1 MNVVDPKAIARHVER
16 NPLAAALVLS
26 LLIHVGVYGG
36 WKVGKKFG
44 WWEHQPTWLVALT
57 KKLAKAPEQ
66 KSAQDQAKLDPTIPM
81 TFVEIDPDTAVTEE
95 PKDAKF
101 YSTKNTKASNPD
113 PKEQEKVKVG
123 GKQEQVV
130 RVMENEK
137 PKPFP
142 LQPTP
147 QKPSEEDP
155 APEPKPKTDAPGDL
169 ALLKPKPPTDGQIDA
184 TTGNSD
190 KKAQSRPRTL
200 TEARQ
205 RKGMLTGEK
214 LRQDGGVSNKGTV
227 SFDVKASPFGDYD
240 AAFISAVERC
250 WHLLLDDHQG
260 TRRPGKVVV
269 DFVLNSDG
277 RITNLKIASTEV
289 GEIQSM
295 LCQSAILNPAPYPRW
310 PTQMR
315 QTIAGTTREIRFTFY
330 YN

>member
-1 MNVVDPKAIARHVER
+1 MNVADFKAVARHVER

-26 LLIHVGVYGG
+26 LLIHVGAYGG
-36 WKVGKKFG
+36 WTIGKKFG
-44 WWEHQPTWLVALT
+44 WWQLQPTWLVALT
-57 KKLAKAPEQ
+57 KKLAKPAQ
-66 KSAQDQAKLDPTIPM
+66 AKSAQEEAKLNPTIPM

-95 PKDAKF
+95 PKDAKL

-113 PKEQEKVKVG
+113 PKEAEKVKVD

-147 QKPSEEDP
+147 QKPAEEEP
-155 APEPKPKTDAPGDL
+155 APEPKPKSDAPGDL
-169 ALLKPKPPTDGQIDA
+169 ALLKPKPKSDGQMDA
-184 TTGNSD
+184 TTGD
-190 KKAQSRPRTL
+190 AEKKTQSRPRTI
-200 TEARQ
+200 TEAKQ
-205 RKGMLTGEK
+205 RKGMLTGDK
-214 LRQDGGVSNKGTV
+214 LRQEGGAPNRGTL
-227 SFDVKASPFGDYD
+227 SLDVKGSPFGEYD

-260 TRRPGKVVV
+260 SRRPGKVVV

-277 RITNLKIASTEV
+277 RITNLKVSSSEV

-310 PTQMR
+310 PAQMR
-315 QTIAGTTREIRFTFY
+315 QTIGGVREIRFTFY

>member
-1 MNVVDPKAIARHVER
+1 MNVVDSKAVARLVER
-16 NPLAAALVLS
+16 NPLAAALALS
-26 LLIHVGVYGG
+26 LIIHLGAFGG
-36 WKVGKKFG
+36 WHLGKRLG
-44 WWEHQPTWLVALT
+44 WWQHQPTWLVALT
-57 KKLAKAPEQ
+57 KKLAKSPEQ
-66 KSAQDQAKLDPTIPM
+66 KSAQEQAKLNPTIPM

-95 PKDAKF
+95 PKDAKL

-113 PKEQEKVKVG
+113 PKEAEKVKVD

-130 RVMENEK
+130 RVMDNDK

-147 QKPSEEDP
+147 QKPAEEEP
-155 APEPKPKTDAPGDL
+155 APEPKPKSDAPGDV
-169 ALLKPKPPTDGQIDA
+169 ALLKPKPKSDGQLDA
-184 TTGNSD
+184 TTGD
-190 KKAQSRPRTL
+190 AEKKAQSRPRTIA
-200 TEARQ
+200 EAKQ

-214 LRQDGGVSNKGTV
+214 LRQEGGVSSKGSV

-240 AAFISAVERC
+240 REFISAVEQS
-250 WHLLLDDHQG
+250 WHLLLDNHQG

-277 RITNLKIASTEV
+277 RITAMKIAETDV

-295 LCQSAILNPAPYPRW
+295 LCQSAIHNPAPYRRW
-310 PTQMR
+310 PPQMR
-315 QTIAGTTREIRFTFY
+315 QMIAGNTREIRFTFY